1 MLEFEK
7 YHGLYLKVHN
17 AEQECEQQLH
27 SMEER
32 MTRALEDMM
41 QSYEAKLEEK
51 TMLLN
56 QFQDEP
62 QQKIR
67 ELEEYIKKQEVDTD
81 IEICEFRMKYEQ
93 KLEEQRVEQSE
104 TKEKLRKRLQSE
116 IENGNLEIEN
126 LNQEEQELQSQIISL
141 ENDITKLEVKIQ
153 NKDGVMQDKM
163 AGELKEFHETNTK
176 LKLKIDELNLKLKA
190 KDKDLHKEMNKVQ
203 DFGVLIQ
210 RFKADL
216 HTCVECIQD
225 PKRLKD
231 NIIELYKCYVQL
243 SDMVEKVAVDTD
255 MERENSRLREHYEK
269 IITTMKKQISRDA
282 NDFQANNTTKLKEN
296 VDLLKEINDLRQ
308 ELHTV
313 RTQLH
318 NYEK

>member
-1 MLEFEK
+1 MVKASSPLSRR
-7 YHGLYLKVHN
+7 G
-17 AEQECEQQLH
+17 
-27 SMEER
+27 
-32 MTRALEDMM
+32 
-41 QSYEAKLEEK
+41 
-51 TMLLN
+51 
-56 QFQDEP
+56 QFTA
-62 QQKIR
+62 
-67 ELEEYIKKQEVDTD
+67 VD
-81 IEICEFRMKYEQ
+81 
-93 KLEEQRVEQSE
+93 
-104 TKEKLRKRLQSE
+104 
-116 IENGNLEIEN
+116 
-126 LNQEEQELQSQIISL
+126 
-141 ENDITKLEVKIQ
+141 
-153 NKDGVMQDKM
+153 DGQ
-163 AGELKEFHETNTK
+163 
-176 LKLKIDELNLKLKA
+176 
-190 KDKDLHKEMNKVQ
+190 VQ

-231 NIIELYKCYVQL
+231 NIIELYKCYVQP

-269 IITTMKKQISRDA
+269 MITTMKKQISRDA
-282 NDFQANNTTKLKEN
+282 NDFQANNTKKLKEN